1 VSQGPLFASFVP
13 DPIGHSNGT
22 RRILR
27 SADERLA
34 TMSMQTEAPS
44 RNETQG
50 HGGGSKDGGTEVQE
64 RIHGLETA
72 LAVQTATTAG
82 MGATQAAAQ
91 AGMAATAA
99 AAQAGNIA
107 VMAVGSVSLI
117 VGMFL
122 GLTIS
127 RTRA

>member
-1 VSQGPLFASFVP
+1 
-13 DPIGHSNGT
+13 
-22 RRILR
+22 
-27 SADERLA
+27 
-34 TMSMQTEAPS
+34 MSMTEAPS

-50 HGGGSKDGGTEVQE
+50 QGGGGSKDGTADVRE
-64 RIHGLETA
+64 RIHALETA
-72 LAVQTATTAG
+72 QAVQAATAVG
-82 MGATQAAAQ
+82 MEATQAAAQ

-99 AAQAGNIA
+99 AAQAGNLA

>member
-1 VSQGPLFASFVP
+1 
-13 DPIGHSNGT
+13 
-22 RRILR
+22 
-27 SADERLA
+27 
-34 TMSMQTEAPS
+34 MSMQTEAPS

-50 HGGGSKDGGTEVQE
+50 QNGSKGSSEIQE

-72 LAVQTATTAG
+72 LAVQTAATAG
-82 MGATQAAAQ
+82 MEATQAAVQ
-91 AGMAATAA
+91 AGLASTAA

-127 RTRA
+127 RTRP